1 MVFSSLLFMFRFLPV
16 VLILYFAAP
25 VKFRN
30 IILFLFSLF
39 FYAWGEPKYVLLM
52 LCSITVD
59 YLIGRRIQN
68 FKNQGKIR
76 AARSWLVI
84 SIVYNLSVLGFFK
97 YADFLVGSVNNV
109 LGTSIPLPGIPLPIG
124 ISFFTFQ
131 TMSYTIDVY
140 KGATTAQ
147 RNWMKYGTYV
157 SMFPQLIAG
166 PIVQYKT
173 IAEQLESRRETTDD
187 FVEGIHRFM
196 IGAGKK
202 VLLANNIGVLWD
214 TVSAMPAG
222 TLPAATAWLGALAYT
237 FQIYFDFSGYSDMA
251 IGLGKMFGFHFLEN
265 FPAGTLPAA
274 TAWLGALAYTFQIY
288 FDFSGYSDM
297 AIGLGKMFGF
307 HFLENF
313 NYPYISQSITE
324 FWRRWHISLSSWF
337 REYVYIPLG
346 GNRKGVAKQVRNIAV
361 VWLLTGIWHG
371 ASWNFVL
378 WGVYYGVLL
387 LLEKFV
393 FAGVLQ
399 KLPKICRS
407 VYTLFFVIIGW
418 IIFAFDNMSTG
429 LQYLKI
435 MFTGAG
441 CGFVDS
447 NTVYLLYNYAIL
459 FVILIL
465 GSTQLPKKAAGW
477 CLQKLGEASWIMV
490 AARIVFYAGIFLLT
504 VAYLVDASYN
514 PFLYFRF

>member
-16 VLILYFAAP
+16 VLILYYVLP
-25 VKFRN
+25 RKFRN

-39 FYAWGEPKYVLLM
+39 FYAWGEPKYVFLM
-52 LCSITVD
+52 LFSITVD
-59 YLIGRRIQN
+59 YFVGVNIN
-68 FKNQGKIR
+68 KCKEKDNQPGAKK
-76 AARSWLVI
+76 WLML
-84 SIVYNLSVLGFFK
+84 SIIYNLSVLGFFK
-97 YADFLVGSVNNV
+97 YADFIIGSVNAV
-109 LGTSIPLPGIPLPIG
+109 CGTSIPLLGIPLPIG

-140 KGATTAQ
+140 RGATKAQ
-147 RNWMKYGTYV
+147 KNWMYYGTYV
-157 SMFPQLIAG
+157 CMFPQLIAG

-173 IAEQLESRRETTDD
+173 IAEQLQDRTENTSD
-187 FVEGIHRFM
+187 FVVGINRFM
-196 IGAGKK
+196 VGVGKK

-214 TVSAMPAG
+214 TVSSMG
-222 TLPAATAWLGALAYT
+222 VGNLPVATAW
-237 FQIYFDFSGYSDMA
+237 M
-251 IGLGKMFGFHFLEN
+251 
-265 FPAGTLPAA
+265 
-274 TAWLGALAYTFQIY
+274 GALAYTFQIY

-313 NYPYISQSITE
+313 NYPYISKSITE

-371 ASWNFVL
+371 ASWNFVI

-387 LLEKFV
+387 ILEKFI
-393 FAGVLQ
+393 FGKLLKRLPGILQ
-399 KLPKICRS
+399 NL
-407 VYTLFFVIIGW
+407 YTMLFVIIGW
-418 IIFAFDNMSTG
+418 MIFAFDNM
-429 LQYLKI
+429 
-435 MFTGAG
+435 GAG
-441 CGFVDS
+441 AEFIRAMFGGYGKGLADQ
-447 NTVYLLYNYAIL
+447 TTIYLLYNNAVLLL
-459 FVILIL
+459 FLIL
-465 GSTQLPKKAAGW
+465 GVTQLPKKWAEKLAGR
-477 CLQKLGEASWIMV
+477 LQHHSEVTVTLQGI
-490 AARIVFYAGIFLLT
+490 FYVGIFLLA